1 MFPDMYPWL
10 KILLA
15 AIVSFVVAY
24 MMTPPVKTFAEK
36 VGAIDIPKDDRR
48 IHDHPIPRMGG
59 IAIFIG
65 FMASMLVFVEMNH
78 PVIGMLVGA
87 LIIAVMGA
95 IDDIVTLNA
104 WVKLTFQVLAAI
116 VAIRCGVVV
125 DAISNPNILSN
136 VTTINVGWLS
146 IPLTLIWIIGCTN
159 AVNLI
164 DGLDGLAVG
173 VSAISSFTMLIVA
186 MFVAEPTVAIILA
199 ALTGACVG
207 FMPYNMNPA
216 KIFMGDVG
224 SQLLGFILASASIMG
239 LFKFHA
245 IITFFVPLL
254 ALGVP
259 IFDTSFAFIRRI
271 IHKQSPFH
279 ADKKHLHHRLLALGL
294 SQKQAVAV
302 LYAITCILGI
312 TGVILASSGAG
323 KAILLLLAVIL
334 VCTIGFNV
342 LAHSG
347 KKGQGD
353 KTEENSS
360 EAETSDADNAAD
372 TVEVTDQAEEK
383 AENEEKTE

>member
-87 LIIAVMGA
+87 LIIAVLGA
-95 IDDIVTLNA
+95 IDDIVALNA

-136 VTTINVGWLS
+136 VTTINIGWLS

-302 LYAITCILGI
+302 LYGVSAVLGI
-312 TGVILASSGAG
+312 FAVLMAGSNTYMRIGCLVLALLIAFLVWFKVIRHNPN
-323 KAILLLLAVIL
+323 IH
-334 VCTIGFNV
+334 
-342 LAHSG
+342 LAHSE
-347 KKGQGD
+347 KKED
-353 KTEENSS
+353 K
-360 EAETSDADNAAD
+360 
-372 TVEVTDQAEEK
+372 
-383 AENEEKTE
+383 

>member
-15 AIVSFVVAY
+15 AVVSFVVAFI
-24 MMTPPVKTFAEK
+24 MTPPVKAFAEK
-36 VGAIDIPKDDRR
+36 VGAMDIPKDDRR

-59 IAIFIG
+59 LAIFIG
-65 FMASMLVFVEMNH
+65 FMAAMLLFVEMNH

-95 IDDIVTLNA
+95 IDDVVALNA

-116 VAIRCGVVV
+116 VAIRCGVVFN
-125 DAISNPNILSN
+125 AISNPNILSN
-136 VTTINVGWLS
+136 VTTINIGYLS

-173 VSAISSFTMLIVA
+173 VSAISSFTMLVVA

-224 SQLLGFILASASIMG
+224 SQLLGFILATASIMG

-259 IFDTSFAFIRRI
+259 LFDTGFAFVRRI
-271 IHKQSPFH
+271 AHKQSPFH

-302 LYAITCILGI
+302 LYGVSAVLGI
-312 TGVILASSGAG
+312 FAVLLAG
-323 KAILLLLAVIL
+323 KNTFVRIGCLALALLIALAVWLKIIRHNPNIHIEH
-334 VCTIGFNV
+334 T
-342 LAHSG
+342 AKS
-347 KKGQGD
+347 KD
-353 KTEENSS
+353 TEKQE
-360 EAETSDADNAAD
+360 
-372 TVEVTDQAEEK
+372 
-383 AENEEKTE
+383 

>member
-1 MFPDMYPWL
+1 MFPQMYPWL

-15 AIVSFVVAY
+15 AALSFAVSYV
-24 MMTPPVKTFAEK
+24 MTPPVKTFAEK
-36 VGAIDIPKDDRR
+36 VGAIDVPKDDRR

-59 IAIFIG
+59 LAIFIG
-65 FMASMLVFVEMNH
+65 FMVSMLFFVEMNKA
-78 PVIGMLVGA
+78 VMGMLAGA
-87 LIIAVMGA
+87 VIIAVMGA
-95 IDDIVTLNA
+95 IDDVVALNA
-104 WVKLTFQVLAAI
+104 WVKLVFQLVAAG
-116 VAIRCGVVV
+116 VAIRCGVVF
-125 DAISNPNILSN
+125 DAISNPNIMSHI
-136 VTTINVGWLS
+136 TTIQIGYLS
-146 IPLTLIWIIGCTN
+146 VPITLIWIIGCTN

-186 MFVAEPTVAIILA
+186 MFVAEPSVAIILA

-224 SQLLGFILASASIMG
+224 SQLLGYILATASIMG

-259 IFDTSFAFIRRI
+259 LFDTGFAFMRRI

-302 LYAITCILGI
+302 LYGISAVLGI
-312 TGVILASSGAG
+312 FAVLLAG
-323 KAILLLLAVIL
+323 KNIYVRLGCLVLALVIALAVWFRVIRHHL
-334 VCTIGFNV
+334 KG
-342 LAHSG
+342 HSEHA
-347 KKGQGD
+347 D
-353 KTEENSS
+353 KANNKE
-360 EAETSDADNAAD
+360 
-372 TVEVTDQAEEK
+372 
-383 AENEEKTE
+383 

>member
-59 IAIFIG
+59 LAIFIG

-95 IDDIVTLNA
+95 VDDIVALNA

-136 VTTINVGWLS
+136 VTTINIGWLS

-302 LYAITCILGI
+302 LYGVSAVLGI
-312 TGVILASSGAG
+312 FAVLMAG
-323 KAILLLLAVIL
+323 SN
-334 VCTIGFNV
+334 TYMRIGCLV
-342 LAHSG
+342 LALLIAFLVWFKVIRHNPNIHLEHSE
-347 KKGQGD
+347 KK
-353 KTEENSS
+353 
-360 EAETSDADNAAD
+360 
-372 TVEVTDQAEEK
+372 EEK
-383 AENEEKTE
+383 

>member
-15 AIVSFVVAY
+15 AASSFAVAY
-24 MMTPPVKTFAEK
+24 IMTPPVKNFAEK
-36 VGAIDIPKDDRR
+36 VGAIDVPKDDRR

-59 IAIFIG
+59 LAIFIG
-65 FMASMLVFVEMNH
+65 FIVSMLIFVEMNKL
-78 PVIGMLVGA
+78 VVGMLLGA
-87 LIIAVMGA
+87 VIIAVMGA
-95 IDDIVTLNA
+95 VDDVVSLNA
-104 WVKLTFQVLAAI
+104 WVKLVFQVVAAV
-116 VAIRCGVVV
+116 VAIRCGIVF
-125 DAISNPNILSN
+125 DAVSNPNILSN
-136 VTTINVGWLS
+136 TTTIDVGYLS
-146 IPLTLIWIIGCTN
+146 VPLTLIWIVGCTN

-199 ALTGACVG
+199 ALTGACAG

-224 SQLLGFILASASIMG
+224 SQLLGFVLASASIMG

-259 IFDTSFAFIRRI
+259 IFDTAFAFIRRI
-271 IHKQSPFH
+271 ANKQSPFH

-294 SQKQAVAV
+294 SQKQSVAV
-302 LYAITCILGI
+302 LYGVSAVLGI
-312 TGVILASSGAG
+312 FAVLLAG
-323 KAILLLLAVIL
+323 KNTYVR
-334 VCTIGFNV
+334 IGCLV
-342 LAHSG
+342 LALLVAFVVWFKVIRHNPNIHIEHSV
-347 KKGQGD
+347 K
-353 KTEENSS
+353 
-360 EAETSDADNAAD
+360 
-372 TVEVTDQAEEK
+372 
-383 AENEEKTE
+383 EKTGKEE

>member
-1 MFPDMYPWL
+1 MFPQMYPWL

-15 AIVSFVVAY
+15 AVISFAVAY
-24 MMTPPVKTFAEK
+24 IMTPPVKAFAEK
-36 VGAIDIPKDDRR
+36 VGAIDVPKDDRR
-48 IHDHPIPRMGG
+48 VHDHPIPRMGG
-59 IAIFIG
+59 LAIFVG
-65 FMASMLVFVEMNH
+65 FMVAMLMLVEMNK
-78 PVIGMLVGA
+78 PVIGMLLGVV
-87 LIIAVMGA
+87 IIAVMGA
-95 IDDIVTLNA
+95 VDDVVALNA
-104 WVKLTFQVLAAI
+104 WVKLVFQVVAAV

-125 DAISNPNILSN
+125 DAVSNPNILSDM
-136 VTTINVGWLS
+136 TTIHIGFLS
-146 IPLTLIWIIGCTN
+146 VPLTLIWIVGCTN

-173 VSAISSFTMLIVA
+173 VSAISSFTMLVVA

-199 ALTGACVG
+199 ALTGACMG

-224 SQLLGFILASASIMG
+224 SQMLGFVLATASIMG

-259 IFDTSFAFIRRI
+259 LFDTGFAFIRRI

-302 LYAITCILGI
+302 LYGVSAVLGI
-312 TGVILASSGAG
+312 FAV
-323 KAILLLLAVIL
+323 LLAGRNTYVRI
-334 VCTIGFNV
+334 VCLV
-342 LAHSG
+342 LALLVAFAVWFFVIRKNPRLHTE
-347 KKGQGD
+347 KKKQ
-353 KTEENSS
+353 EE
-360 EAETSDADNAAD
+360 
-372 TVEVTDQAEEK
+372 
-383 AENEEKTE
+383 

>member
-24 MMTPPVKTFAEK
+24 MMTPPVKAFAEK

-59 IAIFIG
+59 LAIFIG

-95 IDDIVTLNA
+95 IDDIVALNA

-136 VTTINVGWLS
+136 VTTINIGWLS
-146 IPLTLIWIIGCTN
+146 IPLTLIWIVGCTN

-173 VSAISSFTMLIVA
+173 VSAISSFTMLVVA

-199 ALTGACVG
+199 ALTGACIG

-259 IFDTSFAFIRRI
+259 IFDTAFAFIRRI

-279 ADKKHLHHRLLALGL
+279 ADKKHLHHRLLDLGL

-302 LYAITCILGI
+302 LYGISAVLGI
-312 TGVILASSGAG
+312 FAVLMAG
-323 KAILLLLAVIL
+323 SN
-334 VCTIGFNV
+334 TYMRIGCLV
-342 LAHSG
+342 LALLIAFLVWFKVIRHNPNIRLEHSE
-347 KKGQGD
+347 KK
-353 KTEENSS
+353 
-360 EAETSDADNAAD
+360 
-372 TVEVTDQAEEK
+372 EEK
-383 AENEEKTE
+383 

>member
-95 IDDIVTLNA
+95 IDDIVALNA

-136 VTTINVGWLS
+136 VTTINIGWLS

-302 LYAITCILGI
+302 LYGISAVLGI
-312 TGVILASSGAG
+312 FAVLMAG
-323 KAILLLLAVIL
+323 SN
-334 VCTIGFNV
+334 TYMRIGCLV
-342 LAHSG
+342 LALLIAFLVWVKVIRHNPNIHLEHSE
-347 KKGQGD
+347 KKED
-353 KTEENSS
+353 K
-360 EAETSDADNAAD
+360 
-372 TVEVTDQAEEK
+372 
-383 AENEEKTE
+383 